1 MDYLKANPRRIS
13 LLALVLVFF
22 ASSAPLLARGPMVVV
37 EESEFTAQPVRQ
49 GKSVKHGFIVLN
61 QGDEPLQIFK
71 VKPS

>member
-1 MDYLKANPRRIS
+1 MNYLKANPRRIS

-22 ASSAPLLARGPMVVV
+22 ASSAPLLAGGPMALI

-49 GKSVKHGFIVLN
+49 GRPVTHGFIVSN
-61 QGDEPLQIFK
+61 RGDEPLQIFK